1 MKSDFAKKF
10 LSRKFLVSLIGMI
23 VGLAIALGADS
34 SEIMQ
39 IAGAVTSA
47 VSAVSYI
54 FGEAKIDAAAVDTT
68 ITIQK
73 DEDPE
78 EAEEPEGNDWK

>member
-1 MKSDFAKKF
+1 MNSEFVKKF

-39 IAGAVTSA
+39 VAGAITSA

-54 FGEAKIDAAAVDTT
+54 FGEAKIDAAAVEPIPLLPAPKSDS
-68 ITIQK
+68 
-73 DEDPE
+73 DE
-78 EAEEPEGNDWK
+78 ANDWK

>member
-1 MKSDFAKKF
+1 MSFDPKKF
-10 LSRKFLVSLIGMI
+10 LSRKFLIALVGMI

-39 IAGAVTSA
+39 VAGAITSV

-54 FGEAKIDAAAVDTT
+54 FGEAKVDAAAVTQTVILTT
-68 ITIQK
+68 EEDY
-73 DEDPE
+73 DEDEDEFE
-78 EAEEPEGNDWK
+78 ED